1 MSDAERQSPRTAI
14 RKWLQ
19 LTDNKSTAK
28 PADAF
33 PEPRNVER
41 NSKHRSGRHH
51 RTRHTA
57 ETEDQQDEVAGREHR
72 RHSKSG
78 SRQKHVT
85 DETIFL
91 NSRQA
96 QPHKY
101 PEENAA
107 VNPDGLGLAERMGLH
122 APFRTFK
129 DHSDDNIHEA
139 QIGSRKRRCNR
150 SSTSSYLEPAAANDL
165 SDNDHDRPNHATKLR
180 TITRPTLNN
189 RGKNNSPTASHGSGM
204 MLPSPKKLLKSY
216 ERRPR
221 HKTRPDRYEL
231 KENGRQS
238 RDTKQDAKKD
248 PEKKK
253 RKKQQRK
260 EKTGAALMH
269 GFAAQNVA
277 HDRLTVSTT

>member
-1 MSDAERQSPRTAI
+1 MSGAERQSPRTAI

-19 LTDNKSTAK
+19 LTDNTSAAK
-28 PADAF
+28 PADAL
-33 PEPRNVER
+33 PEQQNIEQT
-41 NSKHRSGRHH
+41 SRHH
-51 RTRHTA
+51 PRRHRRTRHTA
-57 ETEDQQDEVAGREHR
+57 ETEDQQDEDAGREHR

-85 DETIFL
+85 DETLFL

-96 QPHKY
+96 QPRKY
-101 PEENAA
+101 SKENA
-107 VNPDGLGLAERMGLH
+107 VINPDGLGLAERMGLH

-139 QIGSRKRRCNR
+139 QIGPRKRRCNR

-165 SDNDHDRPNHATKLR
+165 SDNGHDRPNHTTKLR
-180 TITRPTLNN
+180 TITGPSLNN
-189 RGKNNSPTASHGSGM
+189 RGRNNSPTASHDSE
-204 MLPSPKKLLKSY
+204 MLPSPKKLLNSY

-231 KENGRQS
+231 KENGRQ
-238 RDTKQDAKKD
+238 RKDTKQDAKKY

-253 RKKQQRK
+253 RKKHQRK

-269 GFAAQNVA
+269 DFAAQNVA
-277 HDRLTVSTT
+277 HGRLTVSFP